1 MPKVDEIRHA
11 RIKIAVMAYAY
22 EIADDALV
30 SDEEYD
36 KLAYS
41 LDTKT
46 STGFKLLDDFFKNEF
61 TPDTG
66 MWIHNHPELDKIA
79 AIYKKYH
86 EL

>member
-1 MPKVDEIRHA
+1 MPKVDEIRRA

-36 KLAYS
+36 KL
-41 LDTKT
+41 
-46 STGFKLLDDFFKNEF
+46 LDDFFKDEF

-66 MWIHNHPELDKIA
+66 MWIHNHPEIDKIA